1 MTPLLHMEIKPV
13 VYCHRKFSSLTLFF
27 NVFFM
32 LNEWNLPLFS
42 PDSTNLSSNFKAQAE
57 KILIPL

>member
-1 MTPLLHMEIKPV
+1 MTPLQHIEIKPA
-13 VYCHRKFSSLTLFF
+13 VYCHRKFSSLTLFS

-32 LNEWNLPLFS
+32 LNEWNLPFFS